1 VTRPNGFTL
10 LELLVAI
17 VVTGVVAML
26 VYGIVGVALDT
37 EARVTAQRDV
47 LQREIAFKA
56 VLVQALRTVRQADL
70 AQPETFLLEHG
81 DVVGGP
87 PRDRLSFVTAGGT
100 PPLTADADWQVTVEA
115 TADGLTLA
123 AYPQGLATPPLT
135 VLRLPGVTGLDAE
148 IVIPGRVQPRLP
160 GAMAPLPAP
169 PALLSLVFWDAE
181 GPMGPPMLVAPRVGG
196 YP

>member
-1 VTRPNGFTL
+1 MTRSSGFTL

-17 VVTGVVAML
+17 VVTGVVALL

-56 VLVQALRTVRQADL
+56 VLAEALRTVRQADL
-70 AQPETFLLEHG
+70 AQPETFLLEDG
-81 DVVGGP
+81 DVIAGP

-100 PPLTADADWQVTVEA
+100 PPLTADADWNVTVEA
-115 TADGLTLA
+115 TDQGLTLA
-123 AYPQGLATPPLT
+123 AYPQGLAAPQVT
-135 VLRLPGVTGLDAE
+135 VLRLPSVTGLHAE
-148 IVIPGRVQPRLP
+148 IVMPGRVQPRLP
-160 GAMAPLPAP
+160 GAMAPLPSP

-181 GPMGPPMLVAPRVGG
+181 GPIGAPMLVAPRVGG

>member
-1 VTRPNGFTL
+1 VTRRNGFTL

-17 VVTGVVAML
+17 VVTGVVALL

-37 EARVTAQRDV
+37 EARVTTQRDV

-56 VLVQALRTVRQADL
+56 VLAEALRTARQAEM
-70 AQPETFLLEHG
+70 AQRQTFLLEDS
-81 DVVGGP
+81 DVMGGP

-100 PPLTADADWQVTVEA
+100 PPLTADADWHVTVEA
-115 TADGLTLA
+115 TAEGLTLA
-123 AYPQGLATPPLT
+123 AYPQGIAAPKLT
-135 VLRLPGVTGLDAE
+135 VLRLPGVTGFDAE

-160 GAMAPLPAP
+160 GAMAPLPSP
-169 PALLSLVFWDAE
+169 PALLSLVFWDAD
-181 GPMGPPMLVAPRVGG
+181 GPIGAQMLVAPRVGG

>member
-1 VTRPNGFTL
+1 VTRRNGFTL

-17 VVTGVVAML
+17 VVSAVVALL

-37 EARVTAQRDV
+37 QERVTARRDV
-47 LQREIAFKA
+47 LQRKIAFKA
-56 VLVQALRTVRQADL
+56 VLAQALRTVRQADL
-70 AQPETFLLEHG
+70 SQPETFLLEDG
-81 DVVGGP
+81 AVVSGP

-100 PPLTADADWQVTVEA
+100 PPLTADADWHVTVEA
-115 TADGLTLA
+115 TAEGLTLA
-123 AYPQGLATPPLT
+123 AYPQGLAAPQLT

-160 GAMAPLPAP
+160 GAMAPLPSP
-169 PALLSLVFWDAE
+169 PALLSLVFWDAD
-181 GPMGPPMLVAPRVGG
+181 GPIGAPMLVAPRVGG